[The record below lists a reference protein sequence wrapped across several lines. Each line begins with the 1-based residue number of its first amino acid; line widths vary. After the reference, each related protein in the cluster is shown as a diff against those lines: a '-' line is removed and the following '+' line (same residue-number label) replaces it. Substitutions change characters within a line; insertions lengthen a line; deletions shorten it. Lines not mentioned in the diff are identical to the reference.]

1 MGRKS
6 YLFVYYVKLI
16 NIELWMVEKG
26 MTLNGGLESRTVEK
40 HDKKENLKAM

>member
-1 MGRKS
+1 
-6 YLFVYYVKLI
+6 
-16 NIELWMVEKG
+16 MVEKG